1 MPARKTRASWLV
13 RFVSVIKIVLKGRI
27 RTESNEVLD
36 ISVGGVIVSVGAAD
50 GIDGERVDYSGKTLL
65 PGFIDIHNHGAIG
78 IDVNEADVSGLFKV
92 AGFLAANGVT
102 AWLPTLV
109 PDSDENYRRVIDA
122 IDELMEMQVGM
133 PVAQAVGVHYEGV
146 FANHSMC
153 GALRPEYFKKY
164 TGREIDDLPRLRKGV
179 HMTTVAPEVEGGIEL
194 IRDLVERGW
203 IVSIGHTNACPD
215 VLDKAFEAGARHMTH
230 FFNAMSGLHHR
241 DLGAVGWGLSN
252 DEVTFDI
259 IADGVHV
266 DPKILAV
273 ACRSKGVEKVSL
285 ISDSVA
291 QTGLGDGEYTLWGGK
306 VSVIAGRTQNEE
318 GTIAGSV
325 STVLKGAKLLRELG
339 FNNEEIAQMTSRNP
353 ARLLGL
359 DADRGTIEIG
369 KRADLVA
376 LDNEGNVEFTMVG
389 GKIVTK

>member
-1 MPARKTRASWLV
+1 MPARKTRASLLV

-146 FANHSMC
+146 FANQSMC

-164 TGREIDDLPRLRKGV
+164 TGREIDDLRRLRKGV

-389 GKIVTK
+389 GTIVTK